1 MKLGIFIRIFFCIL
15 SLAGFLYSY
24 INKQNSITELRLQIP
39 ALEKELQT
47 IVQENIRLQ
56 YEVDSF
62 ENPQHLME
70 LARKPE
76 FSHLKHPLLKDI
88 IEIEV
93 DPLHN

>member
-24 INKQNSITELRLQIP
+24 INKQNDITELRLQIP
-39 ALEKELQT
+39 IEEKELQAT
-47 IVQENIRLQ
+47 VQENVRLQ

-62 ENPQHLME
+62 ENPEHLMQ

-88 IEIEV
+88 IEIEEK
-93 DPLHN
+93 